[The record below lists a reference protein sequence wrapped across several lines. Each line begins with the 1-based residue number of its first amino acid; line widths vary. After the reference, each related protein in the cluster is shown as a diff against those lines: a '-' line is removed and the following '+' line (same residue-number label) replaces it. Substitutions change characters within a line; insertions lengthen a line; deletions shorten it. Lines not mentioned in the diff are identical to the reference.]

1 MGSFVLLFVICNFLL
16 IEFLV
21 NFFAKARRKTIAD
34 FYGNMR
40 ECSMIVNIIITFTN
54 EKNVELKHY
63 STI

>member
-21 NFFAKARRKTIAD
+21 NFFAKACRKTIVD

-40 ECSMIVNIIITFTN
+40 ECSMIVSIIITFIN
-54 EKNVELKHY
+54 ENNVELKHY